1 MLHPMFWRPSP
12 AALPAAGRLAVV
24 AALGLAVVASPTAA
38 NADVTSNRPA
48 RTWGVNGQV
57 SVLLPVGDRI
67 YLGGSFTSLVDP
79 SGVSYPA
86 KNLAVITASTGAG
99 DLSFSAGTDTGVGTK
114 VTALATDGERLF
126 VGGLFKSINGSPRT
140 NLAAVDLSTGALSP
154 GWTASANASVDA
166 LTVADGSLYAGGL
179 FSNIRNGGTT
189 LSQPYLAKL
198 DAVSGAIDTTW
209 SPTPNDRVRS
219 LTRAADGSGRLFLGG
234 EFTTVSGRTT
244 HQLAAV
250 GLAAP
255 GTVDTGFLSGASN
268 NGTYQP
274 IYDLTADA
282 GQVYAAV
289 AGPGGACTAF
299 ATATGAT
306 VWSKHSNGNMQSVR
320 RIGTTLYCGGH
331 YGGTASF
338 AGLDRQKLASVS
350 TADGSV
356 TSFAPQ
362 INSPLGV
369 WSLAADATHVYV
381 GGDFTSVTGVPQL
394 HYAEFL
400 DPAAQGPP
408 GAPTLH
414 AQPGNAVVHLSW
426 TAPSTDNGAPVTK
439 YKVYRSTTSGSYGT
453 AVLASTGSAT
463 RTYDDTAVSN
473 ATTYYYRVV
482 ALNAFGAGAAG
493 GEAAATPDASITPVP
508 PTAPV
513 GLTAANPAGYVSLT
527 WNPPVDNGGAPV
539 TSYDV
544 YRGAAPG
551 TQALH
556 ATTGSTSYRDTAIV
570 AGTTYYYT
578 VTAVSSVGLEGPPS
592 NEDFTTAQPGLP
604 GAPTLSGSAGP
615 HVSHLS
621 WSVPP
626 DGGTPITRYVVLRD
640 NLRLVNLGPS
650 VTSYDDTKAVAGTTY
665 VYQVKAQN
673 AEGSGQLSNKVTLTP
688 S

>member
-1 MLHPMFWRPSP
+1 MICRPDP
-12 AALPAAGRLAVV
+12 AARPARSRAGRLAVV
-24 AALGLAVVASPTAA
+24 AALGLAAVSVPSTA
-38 NADVTSNRPA
+38 NAAVTGDKPA

-67 YLGGSFTSLVDP
+67 YLGGSFTSLIDP

-99 DLSFSAGTDTGVGTK
+99 DLSFSAGTDTGTGTK

-154 GWTASANASVDA
+154 GWNASASASVDA

-198 DAVSGAIDTTW
+198 DALSGAIDTSWT
-209 SPTPNDRVRS
+209 PTPNDRVRT

-250 GLAAP
+250 SLAAP
-255 GTVDTGFLSGASN
+255 GTVDTGFLSGPSN

-274 IYDLTADA
+274 IYDLTVDA

-299 ATATGAT
+299 STATGTT
-306 VWSKHSNGNMQSVR
+306 VWSQHSTGNMQSVR

-331 YGGTASF
+331 FGGTASF

-350 TADGSV
+350 TVDGSV
-356 TSFAPQ
+356 FAFAPQ

-381 GGDFTSVTGVPQL
+381 GGDFTNITAVPQP
-394 HYAEFL
+394 HYAVFL
-400 DPAAQGPP
+400 DPAVQGPP
-408 GAPTLH
+408 AAPAPH

-426 TAPSTDNGAPVTK
+426 AAPSTDNGAAVTK

-453 AVLASTGSAT
+453 AALASTSSGT
-463 RTYDDTAVSN
+463 RAYDDTAVSN
-473 ATTYYYRVV
+473 GTTYYYRVV
-482 ALNAFGAGAAG
+482 ALNSFGASAAAG
-493 GEAAATPDASITPVP
+493 EATATPDASITPTP

-513 GLTAANPAGYVSLT
+513 GLTANNPPGYAALT
-527 WNPPVDNGGAPV
+527 WNPPADNGGAPV
-539 TSYDV
+539 TSYNV
-544 YRGAAPG
+544 YRGTAPG
-551 TQALH
+551 TEALY
-556 ATTGSTSYRDTAIV
+556 ATAGSTSYRDMAIA
-570 AGTTYYYT
+570 AGSTYYYT
-578 VTAVSSVGLEGPPS
+578 VTAVSSVGLEGPAS

-615 HVSHLS
+615 HVAHLS
-621 WSVPP
+621 WTVPP
-626 DGGTPITRYVVLRD
+626 NGGTPITRYVLLRD
-640 NLRLVNLGPS
+640 NVRLVNLAPS